1 MSKLPIMTK
10 NIRISLYIF
19 IPILFWMV
27 SGIFVS
33 EKEVIEEKSDELF
46 KVEVLVSEAQYFQP
60 LIKLKATSMSEA
72 RINVR
77 AKTSG
82 EVVKIGAKQGEFIQK
97 DFILCSLGVVEL
109 NRTEVKSPFSGY
121 IENIVKPGN
130 FLERGQVCATIIQL
144 NPIIFI
150 AEVPEFKINK
160 VRVGQSVLIELIT
173 GEEIEGQL
181 SFVSKSASNL
191 TKTFKIESE
200 IENIDGK
207 IRDGITAEMTI
218 KTDEILAH
226 KISPSILLLNDK
238 GILGIKTV
246 NDQNIVKFNKLD
258 ILEDSED
265 GLWVSGISNLS
276 RIIIQGQ
283 GFVEDGQEVI
293 TKIKCHES

>member
-19 IPILFWMV
+19 IPRLFWMV

-33 EKEVIEEKSDELF
+33 EKEVIEVKSDELF

-293 TKIKCHES
+293 TEIK